1 MEKKQ
6 IMAIFV
12 NGSPRRNKNT
22 ALMRRDSE

>member
-1 MEKKQ
+1 MEKRQ
-6 IMAIFV
+6 IKGIFV